1 MYLKFKELG
10 VFKELKKK
18 ERISYDD
25 VPVKFKAWKTKMGYT
40 NAQCAKILD
49 VSIPT
54 VKRLL
59 KGKTKFTELYERLK
73 ELKIIQYINK
83 VEISSRFPL
92 Y

>member
-1 MYLKFKELG
+1 MKFKELR
-10 VFKELKKK
+10 VFEELKKK
-18 ERISYDD
+18 KSINYDD
-25 VPVKFKAWKTKMGYT
+25 IPVKFKAWKTKMGYT

-73 ELKIIQYINK
+73 ELN
-83 VEISSRFPL
+83 L
-92 Y
+92 L